1 MKVYRDGV
9 VNLDLGS
16 SSAQSV
22 ILMVA
27 VVLLTAVQFR
37 VLGRRRAD

>member
-1 MKVYRDGV
+1 V

-22 ILMVA
+22 VLMSGVI
-27 VVLLTAVQFR
+27 VLTMLQFR
-37 VLGRRRAD
+37 FLGRRRAD